1 MKEEL
6 QGELDGFFGLFI
18 DNLLQF
24 ILIFVLCHNVCGM
37 PKEFIYG
44 TILPGAALSILLGNM
59 FYAYQARSLAFSTG
73 RRDVTALPYGINTVS
88 LIAFIF
94 LIALPVYLIEKDWE
108 KAWRVSLIGCLGS
121 GCLELLGA
129 LIGDSIR
136 RITPRGAL
144 LSSLAGIALTFISMG
159 FVFRIFSF
167 PLIAMVPAL
176 IVVVAYSARIKFPG
190 RIPVGLG
197 AVALGGLMYWL
208 LRWQGAAPTVSLNRE
223 LTFGFYVPRLCFV
236 ELWEEIKSLNLETF
250 ISVVVPMGLFNVIGS
265 LQNLESAEASGDSF
279 KTRSSLAVNG
289 LGTLI
294 AALFGSPFPTTIY
307 IGHPGWKAMGARW
320 RYSAWNGV
328 AIAVLTLFGA
338 VSIFLVAIPLE
349 CMLGIL
355 LWIGV
360 VMVVQAFRD
369 VPRSDHFGVVIGLI
383 PSLAAWAL
391 MLMEATARASGK
403 SLVAL
408 SVELQKQDIF
418 LDGIIALNQGFIIS
432 SSVLAAIVIYA
443 SRTRYLFAASW
454 SLAGAVLS
462 WFGVIH
468 GFRLG
473 ADGISYAYGWGSAPK
488 FALAYACLAL
498 FFLLLLRANVEEP
511 NRI

>member
-37 PKEFIYG
+37 PRDFIYG
-44 TILPGAALSILLGNM
+44 TILPGAAFSILLGNV
-59 FYAYQARSLAFSTG
+59 FYAYQARSLALSTG
-73 RRDVTALPYGINTVS
+73 RTDVTALPYGINTVS

-108 KAWRVSLIGCLGS
+108 RAWRVSLIGCLGS

-129 LIGDSIR
+129 FVGDQIR
-136 RITPRGAL
+136 RMTPRGAL

-176 IVVVAYSARIKFPG
+176 IIVVGYSARISLPA

-197 AVALGGLMYWL
+197 AVVLGGVMYWL
-208 LRWQGAAPTVSLNRE
+208 LYFQGWQPLVSLNSE
-223 LTFGFYVPRLCFV
+223 LALGFYLPKLC
-236 ELWEEIKSLNLETF
+236 LAEIFQEIRSLKLETF
-250 ISVVVPMGLFNVIGS
+250 VSVVVPMGLFNVIGS
-265 LQNLESAEASGDSF
+265 LQNLESAEASGDCF
-279 KTRSSLAVNG
+279 KTSSSLAVNG
-289 LGTLI
+289 LGTI
-294 AALFGSPFPTTIY
+294 VAALFGSPFPTTIY

-320 RYSAWNGV
+320 RYSAWNGL
-328 AIAVLTLFGA
+328 AIAILTLFGA
-338 VSIFLVAIPLE
+338 VSIFLVVIPLE

-369 VPRSDHFGVVIGLI
+369 VPKSDYSGVVVGLI

-403 SLVAL
+403 SLVSL
-408 SVELQKQDIF
+408 SVDLQKQDIF

-443 SRTRYLFAASW
+443 SRTQYLYAAYW
-454 SLAGAVLS
+454 SLAGGVLS

-468 GFRLG
+468 GFRLSSS
-473 ADGISYAYGWGSAPK
+473 GISYAYEWGSAPR
-488 FALAYACLAL
+488 FALAYTCLAL
-498 FFLLLLRANVEEP
+498 FFFLLVRTESSNSD
-511 NRI
+511 